1 MYKVCWCI
9 ASDNSA
15 KKAHLL
21 HGCNLALLALLL
33 CTSLLVVASVPQEH
47 AQDPVKRIEVLS
59 YEGENVSSVELAGRP
74 DLNYDEYTP
83 LITQHAG
90 DAFSADKIDQ
100 TIAALRRTGNFKDVQ
115 LDLRPDSDGVRVM
128 LILQPAIYFGIY
140 QFSGAEEFPYARLLQ
155 VANYSPQEAFSRA
168 DLQKAETAITTFL
181 RRNGYFGAEV
191 HSKVAVD
198 KGTGLANVDFDVKLD
213 RLAKFGDIVITG
225 PSSDQA
231 DQLKD
236 ILRSLRARLKGS
248 ALREGKD
255 YSLRTLEK
263 ATQYLEGRL
272 QSENRLAA
280 RVRLIGANYNPATNR
295 ADISFEVD
303 IGPVVHG
310 KLVGASLWPWTKH
323 KLLPIYQE
331 NGLAPELIQEG
342 RQNLLREFRQ
352 KGFFDVQVDTE
363 TQVAPD
369 GVTVLYKVN
378 KGQQKKIEDVA
389 FTGNDHFDKEELQQ
403 HVNVK
408 EAHFLSNGSYNETS
422 IKTLQAFY
430 QSNGY
435 NQVKVTPQFKTQN
448 NEIVVTFA
456 VNEGPLD
463 SVSNFRIEGNNSVPL
478 TKLAPDGLRLAPGQP
493 YSQKFIDDDRNKI
506 LSHYLEDGYLTAT
519 LHVSAT
525 PAPNDPHK
533 FDVVYEIGEGP
544 QVRTSNIIT
553 VGRRVTLQA
562 LIDMRLRSLKAGV
575 PLTERDIL
583 SSETRL
589 YNTGI
594 FDWAE
599 VNTRTQVTSQEQE
612 DVIVK
617 VHESK
622 RNTLTYGFGFEMVN
636 RGGSVPTGTVA
647 LPGLPT
653 VGLPSTFKTS
663 QQNFMG
669 PRVNL
674 QYTRTNVRGKAE
686 TMTFGGLYGPLD
698 RRGTFAFTDPNFRWT
713 NWNAS
718 LTLTGEYNKEN
729 PIFTSRI
736 GQFGFQLQRP
746 LNSNRTQNLL
756 LRYTFS
762 ETGLTNLLI
771 PDLIPLDD
779 RRTRLST
786 LAAVWIRDTRDNALD
801 ARKGAYDSL
810 EFDVNPSVLGS
821 NVNFG
826 KFVAQAAIYRPI
838 HRIVWANSI
847 RVGVEQAFAGSHVP
861 LSQKFFSGGGS
872 TLRGFPLNG
881 AGPQRKIPACG
892 NPADTSTCGFIN
904 VPTGGNELF
913 ILNSELRIPLPIMKN
928 LSLATFYDGGN
939 VIDPA
944 GFKNFSRLYTNS
956 VGLGLRYA
964 TPVGPIRVDFGHNLS
979 PIPGIKAT
987 QFFITLGQAF

>member
-1 MYKVCWCI
+1 
-9 ASDNSA
+9 
-15 KKAHLL
+15 L
-21 HGCNLALLALLL
+21 LLA
-33 CTSLLVVASVPQEH
+33 ASVPQEH

-59 YEGENVSSVELAGRP
+59 YEGEKVSSVELAGQP
-74 DLNYDEYTP
+74 DLHYDEYTP
-83 LITQHAG
+83 LVAPHAG
-90 DAFSADKIDQ
+90 DAFSAEKIDQ
-100 TIAALRRTGNFKDVQ
+100 TIAALRHTGNFKDVQ
-115 LDLRPDSDGVRVM
+115 LDLRPEQDGVRVM
-128 LILQPAIYFGIY
+128 FILQPAIYFGIY
-140 QFSGAEEFPYARLLQ
+140 QFSGVEEFPYARLLQ
-155 VANYSPQEAFSRA
+155 VANYSPQEPFSRT
-168 DLQKAETAITTFL
+168 DLQKAEETITTFL

-191 HSKVAVD
+191 HSEVAVD
-198 KGTGLANVDFDVKLD
+198 KNTGLANVNFDVKLN

-231 DQLKD
+231 DELKD
-236 ILRSLRARLKGS
+236 ILRSMRARLKGS
-248 ALREGKD
+248 AVQEGKD
-255 YSLRTLEK
+255 YSLKTLEK
-263 ATQYLEGRL
+263 ATQYLENRL

-280 RVRLIGANYNPATNR
+280 RVRLIGADYNPQTNH

-303 IGPVVHG
+303 VGPVVHG
-310 KLVGASLWPWTKH
+310 KIMGASLWPWTRH

-352 KGFFDVQVDTE
+352 NGFFDVQVDTD

-369 GVTVLYKVN
+369 GVTVLYKVD

-389 FTGNDHFDKEELQQ
+389 FTGNDHFDKQELEK
-403 HVNVK
+403 HVNVT
-408 EAHFLSNGSYNETS
+408 EAHLLSKGSYNESS

-430 QSNGY
+430 QSKGF
-435 NQVKVTPQFKTQN
+435 NQVKVTPQFKTQD

-463 SVSNFRIEGNNSVPL
+463 SVSSFRVEGNNSVAL
-478 TKLAPDGLRLAPGQP
+478 AQLAPDGLRLAPGQP
-493 YSQKFIDDDRNKI
+493 YALKSIDDDRNKI

-519 LHVSAT
+519 FQVSAT
-525 PAPNDPHK
+525 PSPNDPHK

-562 LIDMRLRSLKAGV
+562 LIDTRMKTLKKGD

-589 YNTGI
+589 YNTGV

-599 VNTRTQVTSQEQE
+599 VNTRSQVTSQEQE

-622 RNTLTYGFGFEMVN
+622 RNTLTYGFGFEMIS
-636 RGGSVPTGTVA
+636 RGGNLPSGTVA

-674 QYTRTNVRGKAE
+674 QYTRGNVRGKGE

-698 RRGTFAFTDPNFRWT
+698 RRGSFAFTDPNFRWT
-713 NWNAS
+713 NWTAS

-729 PIFTSRI
+729 PIFTSRL
-736 GQFGFQLQRP
+736 GQSGFQLQRP

-771 PDLIPLDD
+771 PDLVPSVDLH
-779 RRTRLST
+779 TRLST

-801 ARKGAYDSL
+801 AHKGAYDSV
-810 EFDVNPSVLGS
+810 EFDVNPSLLGS

-838 HRIVWANSI
+838 HQIVWANSI

-881 AGPQRKIPACG
+881 AGPQRSIPACD
-892 NPADTSTCGFIN
+892 NPSDKSTCSFIN

-913 ILNSELRIPLPIMKN
+913 ILNSELRIPLPIIKN
-928 LSLATFYDGGN
+928 LSFATFYDGGN

-944 GFKNFSRLYTNS
+944 GFRNFSRLYTNS
-956 VGLGLRYA
+956 VGMGLRYA
-964 TPVGPIRVDFGHNLS
+964 TPVGPVRVDVGHNLS
-979 PIPGIKAT
+979 PIPGISAT